1 MPLSLYVIKK
11 RCKLRD
17 PVSVAPSGPP
27 INATA
32 MQPQAVA
39 NKLDGMNIVIDFE
52 TYYSKDYS
60 SRKMATFEYIR
71 DTQFKVHGVGIQI
84 DDNDPEWWTD
94 NIEGKLKAIDWSQVT
109 LIGHNL
115 YFDASILFEHYSIV
129 PARRLDTMSIAQAL
143 FESEQPVNL
152 NSVAHLLGLGHKIA
166 GSLDKTKGIRDL
178 DADLLTELGTYCLQ
192 DVHLTREIFDKLIS
206 YMPNV
211 ELALIDLTLRMSTV
225 PVLEL
230 DATECALA
238 IAEADNAQQTAIA
251 QSNVPRGVL
260 SSNPKFAAYLK
271 SIGLDVP
278 VKKSKTTGKDSPALG
293 QNDPEFI
300 QLMVQHPELQ
310 NLWDGRAAA
319 KSNIAL
325 TRARSWEFLRTHGSG
340 KMPMPLKYYGAHT
353 GRWSGTDKLNVQNLP
368 RGSRLRRAITA
379 PPGHVVLVGDSSQI
393 ELRMNA
399 WFSGQTDVLEAQRNG
414 DCVYRNTAAKHFK
427 KDPVDITKD
436 ERQFG
441 KIMVLGCIAENTLVL
456 VKTNAAPFL
465 TPIQLVTEDHLLW
478 DGVEWVQHQG
488 LIEKGVRKCVNVDN
502 VWMTPDHKLLCGT
515 NWTEAENV
523 AHSPNT
529 LYQILA
535 TGSKNLPSQDTNSV
549 NEAASI
555 TSSLHAPAVLQN
567 TKCIPTI
574 CTTGKVQGVTL
585 APNKKP
591 DIGSSA
597 TGNTQIFSQA
607 TKLEFDYSTESP
619 QSSKDAKTQNLAAI
633 QITEQEASKCGLNG
647 SVTEENFFATSL
659 PLMVGNFR
667 LLSSTESTI
676 IAGTNPET
684 LDSATEIPTCL
695 TGEQSNN
702 CRPESSNLSKKLPTY
717 DIALAGP
724 RNRFTL
730 KTANG
735 FVIAHNCG
743 YGMGSKKFKHFCASG
758 PLGMAP
764 LHLTDDEAAKAI
776 TTYRSTNSNIAA
788 MWRKLDDVIK
798 LLPTKDLDQPFKCL
812 RLFREQI
819 LLPNGMSLLYY
830 ALKPTE
836 EGGWLFGNSGKRPL
850 WGGTLL
856 ENIIQALARIVVAE
870 QMLKVDALPGVR
882 VVGCTHDEIIAVCPE
897 HYAEIRFNQMIGI
910 MSQPPE
916 WAPDLPLAAEGG
928 WAKNYSK

>member
-1 MPLSLYVIKK
+1 M
-11 RCKLRD
+11 
-17 PVSVAPSGPP
+17 
-27 INATA
+27 NATA
-32 MQPQAVA
+32 MQPHAVA

-52 TYYSKDYS
+52 TYYDKNYS
-60 SRKMATFEYIR
+60 LRKMATFEYIR
-71 DTQFKVHGVGIQI
+71 DAQFKVHGVGIQI
-84 DDNDPEWWTD
+84 DDNEPEWWTD
-94 NIEGKLKAIDWSQVT
+94 NIENKLKTIDWSQVT

-115 YFDASILFEHYSIV
+115 YFDASILFEHYDIV

-143 FESEQPVNL
+143 FESEQSVNL
-152 NSVAHLLGLGHKIA
+152 NGVAHLLGLGHKIA

-178 DADLLTELGTYCLQ
+178 DSDLLAELGTYCLQ
-192 DVHLTREIFDKLIS
+192 DVHLTREIADKLVS
-206 YMPNV
+206 HMPDV
-211 ELALIDLTLRMSTV
+211 ELSLIDLTLRMSTA

-251 QSNVPRGVL
+251 QSNVPRDVL
-260 SSNPKFAAYLK
+260 SSNPKFAAHLE

-278 VKKSKTTGKDSPALG
+278 IKKSKTTGKDSPALG

-310 NLWDGRAAA
+310 HVWEGRAAA

-427 KDPVDITKD
+427 KDPADITKG

-441 KIMVLGCIAENTLVL
+441 KIMVLG
-456 VKTNAAPFL
+456 
-465 TPIQLVTEDHLLW
+465 
-478 DGVEWVQHQG
+478 
-488 LIEKGVRKCVNVDN
+488 
-502 VWMTPDHKLLCGT
+502 
-515 NWTEAENV
+515 
-523 AHSPNT
+523 
-529 LYQILA
+529 
-535 TGSKNLPSQDTNSV
+535 
-549 NEAASI
+549 
-555 TSSLHAPAVLQN
+555 
-567 TKCIPTI
+567 
-574 CTTGKVQGVTL
+574 
-585 APNKKP
+585 
-591 DIGSSA
+591 
-597 TGNTQIFSQA
+597 
-607 TKLEFDYSTESP
+607 
-619 QSSKDAKTQNLAAI
+619 
-633 QITEQEASKCGLNG
+633 
-647 SVTEENFFATSL
+647 
-659 PLMVGNFR
+659 
-667 LLSSTESTI
+667 
-676 IAGTNPET
+676 
-684 LDSATEIPTCL
+684 
-695 TGEQSNN
+695 
-702 CRPESSNLSKKLPTY
+702 
-717 DIALAGP
+717 
-724 RNRFTL
+724 
-730 KTANG
+730 
-735 FVIAHNCG
+735 CG

-764 LHLTDDEAAKAI
+764 LHLTDKEAAEAI
-776 TTYRSTNSNIAA
+776 NTYRSANSSIAA

-819 LLPNGMSLLYY
+819 LLPNGMSLLYFD
-830 ALKPTE
+830 LKPTE
-836 EGGWLFGNSGKRPL
+836 EGGWLFGSSGKRPL

-897 HYAEIRFNQMIGI
+897 RYAEIRFNQMIGI

-928 WAKNYSK
+928 WDVKYSK

>member
-1 MPLSLYVIKK
+1 M
-11 RCKLRD
+11 
-17 PVSVAPSGPP
+17 
-27 INATA
+27 NATA

-39 NKLDGMNIVIDFE
+39 NKLDGMNIVLDFE
-52 TYYSKDYS
+52 TFYSKDYS
-60 SRKMATFEYIR
+60 LRKLATFEYIR
-71 DTQFKVHGVGIQI
+71 DARFKVHGIGIQI
-84 DDNDPEWWTD
+84 NDNDPEWWTN

-109 LIGHNL
+109 LVGHNL
-115 YFDASILFEHYSIV
+115 YFDASILFEHYGIV

-143 FESEQPVNL
+143 FESEQSVSL
-152 NSVAHLLGLGHKIA
+152 NNAAHLLGLGHKIA

-178 DADLLTELGTYCLQ
+178 DTDLLAELGTYCLQ
-192 DVHLTREIFDKLIS
+192 DVRLTREIFDKLIG
-206 YMPNV
+206 YMPDV
-211 ELALIDLTLRMSTV
+211 ELSLIDLTLRMSTA

-251 QSNVPRGVL
+251 QSNVPRDVL
-260 SSNPKFAAYLK
+260 SSNPKFAAYLE

-278 VKKSKTTGKDSPALG
+278 IKKSKTTGKDSPALG

-310 NLWDGRAAA
+310 HVWDGRAAA

-353 GRWSGTDKLNVQNLP
+353 GRWSGTDRLNVQNLP

-379 PPGHVVLVGDSSQI
+379 PPEHVVLVGDSSQI

-399 WFSGQTDVLEAQRNG
+399 WFSSQTDVLEAQRNG

-427 KDPVDITKD
+427 KDPADITKD

-441 KIMVLGCIAENTLVL
+441 KIMVLG
-456 VKTNAAPFL
+456 
-465 TPIQLVTEDHLLW
+465 
-478 DGVEWVQHQG
+478 
-488 LIEKGVRKCVNVDN
+488 
-502 VWMTPDHKLLCGT
+502 
-515 NWTEAENV
+515 
-523 AHSPNT
+523 
-529 LYQILA
+529 
-535 TGSKNLPSQDTNSV
+535 
-549 NEAASI
+549 
-555 TSSLHAPAVLQN
+555 
-567 TKCIPTI
+567 
-574 CTTGKVQGVTL
+574 
-585 APNKKP
+585 
-591 DIGSSA
+591 
-597 TGNTQIFSQA
+597 
-607 TKLEFDYSTESP
+607 
-619 QSSKDAKTQNLAAI
+619 
-633 QITEQEASKCGLNG
+633 
-647 SVTEENFFATSL
+647 
-659 PLMVGNFR
+659 
-667 LLSSTESTI
+667 
-676 IAGTNPET
+676 
-684 LDSATEIPTCL
+684 
-695 TGEQSNN
+695 
-702 CRPESSNLSKKLPTY
+702 
-717 DIALAGP
+717 
-724 RNRFTL
+724 
-730 KTANG
+730 
-735 FVIAHNCG
+735 CG

-764 LHLTDDEAAKAI
+764 LHLTDEEAADAI
-776 TTYRSTNSNIAA
+776 NTYRSANSSIAA

-812 RLFREQI
+812 RLFQEQI
-819 LLPNGMSLLYY
+819 MLPNSMSLMYFNLT
-830 ALKPTE
+830 PTE

-897 HYAEIRFNQMIGI
+897 RYAEIRFNQMIGI

-916 WAPDLPLAAEGG
+916 WAPGLPLAAEGG